1 MNKLKLL
8 AFILALA
15 AYGTPSIAQDEGE
28 GSDGGMDAGNMD
40 PAAFCADPSNLQP
53 QTTDAPVMGGDDIQ
67 AAAEGGTCSEQIN
80 AAVSA
85 YIASTSDFAGKVADG
100 VGSVRNVVQVLGNKL
115 NLPSDDQDA
124 MKELASRY
132 LGEKDTEGCGQSQ
145 KDTDEYAKCKTAK
158 FFEPAEPGDK
168 PNPFIC
174 QSDDDTAP
182 LAALVQKNTEHQ
194 AKLAADNDKL
204 TKLVNDVAAQGQK
217 ACAGISGGN
226 MSPEQYGAKVGRELG
241 EDAGRQIGEQ
251 LGDEMFGDDGQN

>member
-115 NLPSDDQDA
+115 NLPGDDQSA
-124 MKELASRY
+124 MGELASRY
-132 LGEKDTEGCGQSQ
+132 LGEKDTEGCGQFQ
-145 KDTDEYAKCKTAK
+145 KDTDEYASCKRNK
-158 FFEPAEPGDK
+158 FLEDEQYQ
-168 PNPFIC
+168 C